1 MNVLQQEGDYYD
13 LAMAYLRRAAEQ
25 NVLHVEIFFDPQGH
39 TDRGVAFRTVIDGL
53 WAAMKDAERA
63 FGISTALILSF
74 LRHLDETAAER
85 TLAEALPW
93 RARFLGLGLDS
104 SATERGRAPC
114 RERGCQDVSLS
125 VVAVYH
131 KIKKKSYKT

>member
-63 FGISTALILSF
+63 FGISTALILRF

-85 TLAEALPW
+85 TLAEAFTCSRRFSGV
-93 RARFLGLGLDS
+93 RAENGLVG
-104 SATERGRAPC
+104 ERC
-114 RERGCQDVSLS
+114 E
-125 VVAVYH
+125 
-131 KIKKKSYKT
+131 

>member
-1 MNVLQQEGDYYD
+1 MTHSFPTRRSSDRRDYYD

-85 TLAEALPW
+85 TLDEALPW
-93 RARFLGLGLDS
+93 RERFIGVGLDS
-104 SATERGRAPC
+104 SERSEERRVGKECVRTC
-114 RERGCQDVSLS
+114 RYRWSP
-125 VVAVYH
+125 YH
-131 KIKKKSYKT
+131 